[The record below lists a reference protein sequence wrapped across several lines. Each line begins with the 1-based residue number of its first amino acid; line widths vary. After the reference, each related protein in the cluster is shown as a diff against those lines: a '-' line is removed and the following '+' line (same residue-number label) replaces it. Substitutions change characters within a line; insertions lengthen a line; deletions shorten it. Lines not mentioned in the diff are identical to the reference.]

1 MNINCLLCK
10 NNFTVFEKEKPK
22 VLKRIIM
29 SFMLGG
35 TIYALIEVVYKKS
48 THISMFIAG
57 GAALCLINSLCCKHF
72 NKKSLFVKC
81 LMGSCVITAIE
92 YITGIIVNKIMHL
105 NVWDYSHLPFNVN
118 GQICLLFSFLWF
130 LITIPAISVCKIIN
144 KRCPDFK
151 KKDFIASLKKH
162 LIK

>member
-1 MNINCLLCK
+1 
-10 NNFTVFEKEKPK
+10 
-22 VLKRIIM
+22 M

-35 TIYALIEVVYKKS
+35 TLYALIEVIYKKN

-57 GAALCLINSLCCKHF
+57 GLALCIINSLCCKHF
-72 NKKSLFVKC
+72 DKKSLFIKC
-81 LMGSCVITAIE
+81 LMGSSIITVIE

-105 NVWDYSHLPFNVN
+105 NVWDYSHLPFNVS

-130 LITIPAISVCKIIN
+130 LITIPAISVCKVIN

-151 KKDFIASLKKH
+151 NNYFTSIFKKIYNKIFVLCQQKH
-162 LIK
+162 LFNKDLK